1 LTVFLAAAARLR
13 ERAPDLRIVLPT
25 VPAVAAKVRAVVDG
39 GATPV
44 TVVEG
49 VADQND
55 LFAALHLALAASGTA
70 TLELA
75 LAEVPTVVAYKV
87 HPLTALIG
95 RRVVDMSTVVLTN
108 RILGRPVQPFF
119 VQENCRP
126 EDLVTAL
133 AALLP
138 AGAARDAQIAAGGE
152 LRAALRPDD
161 RAAAAR
167 AADCLMALMRP

>member
-1 LTVFLAAAARLR
+1 
-13 ERAPDLRIVLPT
+13 
-25 VPAVAAKVRAVVDG
+25 
-39 GATPV
+39 
-44 TVVEG
+44 
-49 VADQND
+49 
-55 LFAALHLALAASGTA
+55 
-70 TLELA
+70 
-75 LAEVPTVVAYKV
+75 
-87 HPLTALIG
+87 
-95 RRVVDMSTVVLTN
+95 
-108 RILGRPVQPFF
+108 VQPFF

>member
-1 LTVFLAAAARLR
+1 MAG
-13 ERAPDLRIVLPT
+13 P
-25 VPAVAAKVRAVVDG
+25 
-39 GATPV
+39 TPV

-87 HPLTALIG
+87 HPLTAFIG
-95 RRVVDMSTVVLTN
+95 RRVVDISTVVLTN
-108 RILGRPVQPFF
+108 RILGRLVQPFF

-126 EDLVTAL
+126 EDL
-133 AALLP
+133 
-138 AGAARDAQIAAGGE
+138 
-152 LRAALRPDD
+152 
-161 RAAAAR
+161 AAAWRRCCRRGGA
-167 AADCLMALMRP
+167 